1 MLYLWKQ
8 VFGCISCYFDVR
20 TNSACLLK
28 HSHPWGIPYPSVRL
42 WLKSLYVH
50 IHIGES
56 IPGNSKA
63 KGTNA
68 NVSFLFQH
76 NFFFIAK
83 LIREKHLNLLSCYH
97 MEMPGSCRT
106 KKIVIFF
113 YEKPRK
119 VKLVC
124 SIADDRQHFTK
135 NLDFL

>member
-1 MLYLWKQ
+1 MRNLLPSMLYLWKQ

-97 MEMPGSCRT
+97 MEPFEGYV
-106 KKIVIFF
+106 VIWGLITW
-113 YEKPRK
+113 
-119 VKLVC
+119 LV
-124 SIADDRQHFTK
+124 R
-135 NLDFL
+135 NWVE